1 MKSNSN
7 KKTSKDSTE
16 KKKVR
21 ETIKT
26 NLKSFQIKKKIKK
39 KKNQTPKLGGSMPM
53 GLKQHKRTCLG
64 LILFFF

>member
-39 KKNQTPKLGGSMPM
+39 KKTKHPSLEAQCQWALNNTSA
-53 GLKQHKRTCLG
+53 RV
-64 LILFFF
+64 